1 MDPSRFNSKTL
12 GSIPQGESVCKIM
25 AAAIQAVEP
34 ASAVRTH
41 LRCTERTLSAGQK
54 RYDLQKIKRI
64 FLVGAGK
71 AGAPMASAAAEVLG
85 THLYEGIM
93 IVKHGCGPYDGQ
105 FPETLRIIE
114 ARHPIPDRRGLSG
127 THAILNLLK
136 ATTPEDLV
144 ICLLSGGASALMTL
158 PAPGITLTDIQRMT
172 DLLLRSGATIHEIN
186 TLRKHLDNVKGG
198 GLARAAAPAQV
209 LSLILSDVVGDQLD
223 VIASGPT
230 AVDESTYFQA
240 MQIVK
245 RYELEDRLAPSILN
259 YLKRGINGEIAETL
273 KPVEAAQ
280 LRIEN
285 IIIGSNRLA
294 IQAALDTAS
303 KMGFNTQVLTTTMQ
317 GEARQA
323 GQILSGILRDVDGG
337 LYSISR
343 PACIIAGGET
353 TVTVTGTGFG
363 GRNLELA
370 LAAVSGLKDL
380 KNVLLITLATDGGDG
395 PTDAAGA
402 VVSGG
407 TMAQALALGLS
418 PAEYLI
424 HNNSYPFFEAIGD
437 LIKPGQTQT
446 NTNDLVF
453 IFAF

>member
-1 MDPSRFNSKTL
+1 MDPSRFLSKTL
-12 GSIPQGESVCKIM
+12 GSIPQGDTVRKIM

-41 LRCTERTLSAGQK
+41 LKCTERTLSAGGK

-64 FLVGAGK
+64 FLIGAGK
-71 AGAPMASAAAEVLG
+71 AGAPMARAAVEVLG
-85 THLYEGIM
+85 PHLYEGIM
-93 IVKHGCGPYDGQ
+93 ILKHGCGPYDGQ
-105 FPETLRIIE
+105 FPENLRILE

-127 THAILNLLK
+127 THAILNLLR

-186 TLRKHLDNVKGG
+186 TLRKHLDVVKGG
-198 GLARAAAPAQV
+198 GLVRAAAPAQV

-259 YLKRGINGEIAETL
+259 NLKRGINGDIAETL

-285 IIIGSNRLA
+285 VIIGSNRLA

-323 GQILSGILRDVDGG
+323 GQILSGILRDIDAG

-353 TVTVTGTGFG
+353 TVTVTGSGIG

-418 PAEYLI
+418 PAEHLI
-424 HNNSYPFFEAIGD
+424 HNNSYPFFEALGD

>member
-1 MDPSRFNSKTL
+1 MDPSRFLSKTL
-12 GSIPQGESVCKIM
+12 GSIPQGDTVRKIM

-41 LRCTERTLSAGQK
+41 LKCTERTLSAGGK

-64 FLVGAGK
+64 FLIGAGK
-71 AGAPMASAAAEVLG
+71 AGAPMARAAVEVLG
-85 THLYEGIM
+85 PHLYEGIM
-93 IVKHGCGPYDGQ
+93 ILKHGCGPYDGQ
-105 FPETLRIIE
+105 FPENLRILE

-127 THAILNLLK
+127 THAILNLLR

-323 GQILSGILRDVDGG
+323 GQILSGILRDVDAG